1 MICAPTPALAQVV
14 TYVLLGSTLIAE
26 LTVYGFL
33 LVQLDDL
40 SAITEPDVPTDIEG
54 AGTLTKHLTG
64 VNSWT
69 TAGTTMPRCCGAPY

>member
-1 MICAPTPALAQVV
+1 MV
-14 TYVLLGSTLIAE
+14 LGSTLIAE
-26 LTVYGFL
+26 LTIYGFL

-40 SAITEPDVPTDIEG
+40 TAVTEAEVPTDIEG

-69 TAGTTMPRCCGAPY
+69 TAGNTASVDE